1 LNGTNSKAKAEETIF
16 KLWLPQALAI
26 GVSYESFG
34 KLNTKKLE
42 PFRDAFKITQDE
54 ARANLWL
61 QGLYFK
67 MAIVAAFDKETS
79 YPDKPLDL
87 VANKPT
93 NNSVPNNLTPSVSEI
108 ENKSI
113 RFSAWADVFNENF
126 IKEHPDA
133 TKPDVIKDIPNN
145 QEGH

>member
-1 LNGTNSKAKAEETIF
+1 M
-16 KLWLPQALAI
+16 AI
-26 GVSYESFG
+26 GVPYELFG
-34 KLNTKKLE
+34 KLNPKKLE

-67 MAIVAAFDKETS
+67 MAVVSAFNKEVE

-87 VANKPT
+87 TANKPA
-93 NNSVPNNLTPSVSEI
+93 NNSTPSSPTPSASEI

-126 IKEHPDA
+126 IKEHPEANKLDI
-133 TKPDVIKDIPNN
+133 VKDIDN
-145 QEGH
+145 